1 MSAFL
6 ISYSAATEY
15 AAKNIDEFMDAL
27 EAVPIGHCLC
37 GVEMDADLELAE
49 FQKWL
54 GDQLGDGDAL
64 VVIELRPHLAQAS
77 QNVSNEAAWWLA
89 KMLSR

>member
-6 ISYSAATEY
+6 ISYSAATQY

-27 EAVPIGHCLC
+27 EAVPIGHYLC

-54 GDQLGDGDAL
+54 GDQLDDSNAL
-64 VVIELRPHLAQAS
+64 VVIELRPHLAQTNR
-77 QNVSNEAAWWLA
+77 NVSNEAARWLA
-89 KMLSR
+89 KMLSP